1 MPTMITMLLVAL
13 MLMTGCTP
21 KWMPYWPDYAATYH
35 YPAEKAA
42 LRAHQPILEVGYRYT
57 LPVYTPVKKYQ
68 PQWSAAYP
76 LSPLQPGQ
84 QWIAFD
90 TLEQDIL
97 ILHPPRDYSQPAKSV
112 LGLAI
117 YRDGRLYSSHPWYD
131 RHRRKKISQLAWEPT
146 STPLFQPNGVYVVD
160 CFKLD
165 LVYRGNAGTHLLFE
179 ERALKCS
186 SAVPVYIEP
195 IYRPSQGP
203 STLYFQRLRIDVQP
217 DDDGGTNRVRA
228 TVNQTNPNLNND

>member
-1 MPTMITMLLVAL
+1 MLFMTAAL
-13 MLMTGCTP
+13 ATGCAP
-21 KWMPYWPDYAATYH
+21 KMAPYLPDYATTHH
-35 YPAEKAA
+35 YPAEPQA
-42 LRAHQPILEVGYRYT
+42 LQTDRPLLDVRYQYT
-57 LPVYTPVKKYQ
+57 VPVYTPVREYR
-68 PQWSAAYP
+68 PPRSAACP

-146 STPLFQPNGVYVVD
+146 STPLFQPTGVYVVD

-228 TVNQTNPNLNND
+228 TVNQTNPNPNND

>member
-1 MPTMITMLLVAL
+1 MPTVIIMLFMTAVLA
-13 MLMTGCTP
+13 TGCAP
-21 KWMPYWPDYAATYH
+21 KIAPYLPDYATTHH
-35 YPAEKAA
+35 YPAEQQT
-42 LRAHQPILEVGYRYT
+42 LQTDRPLLDVRYQYT
-57 LPVYTPVKKYQ
+57 LPVYTPIKEYQ
-68 PQWSAAYP
+68 PPRPAAYP
-76 LSPLQPGQ
+76 FPPLRPGQ
-84 QWIAFD
+84 KWIAFD

-97 ILHPPRDYSQPAKSV
+97 ILHPPNDYSQPSKSV

-117 YRDGRLYSSHPWYD
+117 YRDGRLYTSHPWYD

-146 STPLFQPNGVYVVD
+146 STPLFQPDGVYVVD

-203 STLYFQRLRIDVQP
+203 STLYFQRLRVDLQP
-217 DDDGGTNRVRA
+217 DDDGGTNRVWA
-228 TVNQTNPNLNND
+228 TVNQTNPNPNNN